1 MAQWIPGG
9 TWNSKVH
16 QEAQAKRSVPS
27 VHQIKELRTRLIN
40 SRQMWRNHSV
50 PIGTNSTTVLKSL
63 RVYWSTRK
71 QRQRYTVRPPSGSLR
86 SSRFLSF
93 FRPRGDRTSE
103 RKAGERSSTPGVS
116 ERLEKERK
124 RLLRKLPLRTNNAIE
139 TKILMFKPC
148 SALVQILTLLL
159 LYLNSQVCG
168 PIMSE
173 RLSSVFFSA

>member
-103 RKAGERSSTPGVS
+103 RKAGERRSTPGVS
-116 ERLEKERK
+116 QKVGENCLFCHSFAVFLAFASVWKRK
-124 RLLRKLPLRTNNAIE
+124 GNGCYASYPSGPTMPLKRKSW
-139 TKILMFKPC
+139 C
-148 SALVQILTLLL
+148 
-159 LYLNSQVCG
+159 LNPVV
-168 PIMSE
+168 
-173 RLSSVFFSA
+173 R